1 MKTGKAMVLGAA
13 LALMTCVTPATQA
26 AEVGNLETVTEF
38 TDYRGGGVAITP
50 TGRIFVSMFPMD
62 SPKYRVVELM
72 ANGTKRPFPTI
83 DWADGPEIG
92 SVGISGV
99 IGIHSDSKGVL
110 WILDM
115 GSDKSPAQLI
125 GWDTTQEKLYTTI
138 KIDKA
143 AILANSFLQD
153 FVIDEANQKAY
164 IADMSL
170 GNLAGETKPAMIS
183 IDLKTGKA
191 SRLLEGTSAFMPPK
205 RDIIIDA
212 SLLASQSEDG
222 KVNKLYL
229 GLNPIAI
236 DEKSEW
242 VYFGAVSGEMIYRI
256 PASVLAADSL
266 SDEKRAAKIE
276 EYGPKHPS
284 DGIAIAPGG
293 GILATDVENS
303 SIGLTTKGKYEV
315 LVQDKQLSWPDS
327 IAVSN
332 GWVYVTQDQLH
343 LLPPFSQGLGNA
355 KPPYKLMRFRYQP

>member
-1 MKTGKAMVLGAA
+1 MKSKKALLLGATISV
-13 LALMTCVTPATQA
+13 LAFAVPAVQA
-26 AEVGNLETVTEF
+26 TEVGTLETVTEF

-50 TGRIFVSMFPMD
+50 EGRIFVSMFPMD

-72 ANGTKRPFPTI
+72 ANGTKRPYPTI
-83 DWADGPEIG
+83 DWADGTETG
-92 SVGISGV
+92 EVGISGV

-115 GSDKSPAQLI
+115 GSEKSPAKLV
-125 GWDTTQEKLYTTI
+125 GWDSVKEQLHATI
-138 KIDKA
+138 EIDKA
-143 AILANSFLQD
+143 ATLGNSFLQD
-153 FVIDEANQKAY
+153 FVIDEVNQKIY

-170 GNLAGETKPAMIS
+170 GNLAGETKPAIIS
-183 IDLKTGKA
+183 IDIKTGKA
-191 SRLLEGTSAFMPPK
+191 KRILEGTSSFMPPQ

-212 SLLASQSEDG
+212 SLLASKSEDG
-222 KVNKLYL
+222 KVTKLHL

-236 DEKSEW
+236 DGESKW
-242 VYFGAVSGEMIYRI
+242 VYFGAVSGEIIYRI
-256 PASVLAADSL
+256 PASVLADDNI
-266 SDEKRAAKIE
+266 SDEKRASKIE
-276 EYGPKHPS
+276 EFGPKRPS

-303 SIGLTTKGKYEV
+303 AVGLTTKGKYEV